1 MGPLVEPCVA
11 LIEHE
16 NVAFA
21 RSAEKQKGP
30 ARSAPRL
37 ETGVAEGAV
46 VGVRHPLH

>member
-1 MGPLVEPCVA
+1 VPALGCAAGALVEPCVA

-21 RSAEKQKGP
+21 RL
-30 ARSAPRL
+30 APRL
-37 ETGVAEGAV
+37 ETGIAAGAV